1 MSTMS
6 YASIWNETLQK
17 IQESNYFD
25 SHTFNSWISKTTLF
39 KIEDNIAYVAY
50 RSTITFSILKKQKEK
65 ELFEST
71 LSEVW
76 GDTLTIQFIH
86 QKEMEKMMP
95 EEVVKQRT
103 NVLLENK
110 FNPSYTFENF
120 VEGNSNAEAYAACL
134 ACCTQ
139 TTSHPFNP
147 LMLYGNSGLGKTHL
161 LHAMGNYLAKEHPEC
176 KVIYMYSGDLVS
188 LLIEAMKTKNVHGNT
203 VERVKEQLLD
213 CDYFLIDDIQ
223 NLQHSSSQEI
233 FFTVY
238 NQLIQKNTQIIITS
252 DMHPSEISGLQ
263 SRLISRFV
271 SGLTISISKPEFETS
286 KAILKKKIEG
296 REESVNMSEDVID
309 YLAGKYSN
317 DVRNLEGTLN
327 RLIFNATLF
336 NPDVIDMDFTRKV
349 LVKEPIVSQS
359 DELTIKKIKKAVTRF
374 YGLSYKDLEGKCR
387 QKFIANARH
396 ICVYLSRDL
405 LHKSYVSIGQELGGR
420 DHTTIS
426 SSYERAKKLIQKD
439 EAFKTAVEKIRSTLD
454 S

>member
-76 GDTLTIQFIH
+76 GDTLTIQYIH

-120 VEGNSNAEAYAACL
+120 VEGSSNAEAYAACL

-139 TTSHPFNP
+139 TTSHLFNP

-223 NLQHSSSQEI
+223 NLQDR
-233 FFTVY
+233 
-238 NQLIQKNTQIIITS
+238 K
-252 DMHPSEISGLQ
+252 
-263 SRLISRFV
+263 
-271 SGLTISISKPEFETS
+271 
-286 KAILKKKIEG
+286 
-296 REESVNMSEDVID
+296 SVV
-309 YLAGKYSN
+309 
-317 DVRNLEGTLN
+317 
-327 RLIFNATLF
+327 
-336 NPDVIDMDFTRKV
+336 
-349 LVKEPIVSQS
+349 
-359 DELTIKKIKKAVTRF
+359 
-374 YGLSYKDLEGKCR
+374 
-387 QKFIANARH
+387 
-396 ICVYLSRDL
+396 
-405 LHKSYVSIGQELGGR
+405 
-420 DHTTIS
+420 
-426 SSYERAKKLIQKD
+426 
-439 EAFKTAVEKIRSTLD
+439 
-454 S
+454 

>member
-223 NLQHSSSQEI
+223 NLQQHSSSQEI

-296 REESVNMSEDVID
+296 REESVN
-309 YLAGKYSN
+309 
-317 DVRNLEGTLN
+317 TLN